1 MVEKMKVYIVGTG
14 MEGRKTLTE
23 EAKAIIENAEVLIG
37 ARRMVEPF
45 MGMDKQFFIS
55 WKSEEIADYLCGK
68 SFTSA
73 VILMSGDCGFYSGAE
88 KLVQLI
94 SDIDTEIICGIS
106 SPVYFCSKIQK
117 PWQDMKF
124 ISLHGTDGNIVRNVC
139 KNERCF
145 FLLGGNIT
153 PAHIC
158 RKLCE
163 YGLRE
168 VKIYIG
174 ENLGYE
180 NERILQ
186 GTAAE
191 LTELEFG
198 TLTVA
203 VAENPGYEHGTL
215 SGIPDEKFI
224 RGSVPMTKSEVRGT
238 VISKLNIGR
247 NDICWDI
254 GCGTGSVSVEM
265 AMQCFDGKVYAADNN
280 AEAAE
285 LTRKNALKFGCDNI
299 EIISGS
305 APDILGD
312 FPAPDRVFVGGSQG
326 RIDEIFDIIFG
337 KNPLAQIVV
346 TAVSLE
352 TLSGAVSAF
361 ESYGILSPEIVQ
373 LAVTRTKKVG
383 SHTMLSAEN
392 PVYIIKG
399 AKQ

>member
-1 MVEKMKVYIVGTG
+1 MVGKMKVYIVGTG

-37 ARRMVEPF
+37 ARRMVEPY
-45 MGMDKQFFIS
+45 MGMNKKFFIS

-73 VILMSGDCGFYSGAE
+73 AILVSGDCGFYSGAE
-88 KLVQLI
+88 KFVQLI

-139 KNERCF
+139 KNELCF

-203 VAENPGYEHGTL
+203 VAENPEYEHGTV
-215 SGIPDEKFI
+215 SGIPDENFI
-224 RGSVPMTKSEVRGT
+224 RGRVPMTKSEVRST
-238 VISKLNIGR
+238 VISKLDIGR
-247 NDICWDI
+247 NDLCWDI

-265 AMQCFDGKVYAADNN
+265 AMQCFDGEVYSVDKNEDAVG
-280 AEAAE
+280 
-285 LTRKNALKFGCDNI
+285 LTRDNALKFGCDNI
-299 EIISGS
+299 RITVGNAPEILE
-305 APDILGD
+305 A

-326 RIDEIFDIIFG
+326 RINEIFDIVFE
-337 KNPLAQIVV
+337 KNPLAIIVI

-352 TLSGAVSAF
+352 TLNDTISAF
-361 ESYGILSPEIVQ
+361 ESHGILSPEIVQ

-392 PVYIIKG
+392 PVFVIKG
-399 AKQ
+399 AKH